1 MLITNQTTQDYWFG
15 PLHIAAGVGSTLTVD
30 DTTATSLYLSDD
42 GVADAINFLY
52 ATVPAKITVSGQA
65 SPFPRPTGTPG
76 LLHGDGSPEGLVYA
90 SEGTLYLRRDN
101 AQLYQKATIVH
112 VCTGW
117 TAIGRGARDQAKRTG
132 LGYVDASFPRDEI
145 TSALA
150 FTSGDC
156 RASSVGLLAGD
167 TVTNVL
173 VNVSAVVQ
181 TITTLKVGLYDAAGN
196 LLASSANATTN
207 LATGIS
213 SFALSTAYV
222 VSADGLYYLGII
234 IVATTMG
241 SLGAATSVVGKEGAI
256 GSGPKGA
263 IVKAAQSD
271 MPATLGSTQSDQ
283 PVWLGWN

>member
-1 MLITNQTTQDYWFG
+1 MLITNQTNQDYWFG
-15 PLHIAAGVGSTLTVD
+15 PLHLPGGSGQTLTVD
-30 DTTATSLYLSDD
+30 DTTATSLYLTNDD
-42 GVADAINFLY
+42 VADAINFLY
-52 ATVPAKITVSGQA
+52 AASPAKITVSGQA
-65 SPFPRPTGTPG
+65 LPFPRPTGTPG

-112 VCTGW
+112 LCTGW
-117 TAIGRGARDQAKRTG
+117 TAIGRGSRDQAKRNG
-132 LGYVDASFPRDEI
+132 LGYADEVFPRDDI
-145 TSALA
+145 TTALA

-167 TVTNVL
+167 KVTNVL
-173 VNVSAVVQ
+173 VSVSAAVQ
-181 TITTLKVGLYDAAGN
+181 TITTLKVGLYDSSGA

-222 VSADGLYYLGII
+222 IPADGLYYLGVV

-263 IVKAAQSD
+263 IVKTAQSD
-271 MPATLGSTQSDQ
+271 IPATLGSTQTDQ
-283 PVWLGWN
+283 PVWFGWS